1 MTRTHRL
8 QLLRQNHGITI
19 QEMARLL
26 RFRSAWHFQD
36 WHQRVLGDIYH
47 PMREYDK

>member
-1 MTRTHRL
+1 MTKTNRL
-8 QLLRQNHGITI
+8 ALLRQHHGLSI
-19 QEMARLL
+19 QDMARLL

-47 PMREYDK
+47 PMREYK